1 MTRTPPSFRNWS
13 PGEVETAA
21 YLNANVRDAGNW
33 FLQRPSVGLYQSSAQ
48 NFLTAGAGAVVWD
61 TEQWNTG
68 DGMHSVSTNPTRITF
83 PWTGKYYIDTQVSFV
98 TNGIGIR
105 ELQVKVNAAGNV
117 SSGVPWRDTHAAASS
132 SEPLELMAS
141 FILPANA
148 GDYMEVFARQDSG
161 GGLNLNTGYP
171 QTMLNV
177 TWWSN

>member
-1 MTRTPPSFRNWS
+1 MTRTPPTFRTFVPN
-13 PGEVETAA
+13 EVEVAA
-21 YLNANVRDAGNW
+21 YFNALRDAGNW
-33 FLQRPSVGLYQSSAQ
+33 FLQKPSVGLYQSSAQ

-68 DGMHSVSTNPTRITF
+68 DGMHSVSTNPTRVTF
-83 PWTGKYYIDTQVSFV
+83 PWTGKYEIYTKISFV
-98 TNGIGIR
+98 ANGTGIR
-105 ELQVKVNAAGNV
+105 EFQVKVGAAGNV
-117 SSGVPWRDTHAAASS
+117 ASGVQWFDWHAPASA
-132 SEPLELMAS
+132 SEQIDPPAS

-177 TWWSN
+177 IWKSN